1 MGRGAISFYST
12 SFPPLF
18 QKLVMRK
25 ASLNEKQAT
34 FLIDF
39 IKNKI
44 DSIGIDVDKYE
55 EFILL
60 VQIHDILTGNHVPN
74 NNLPDESLRGND
86 SCTSGKCD

>member
-1 MGRGAISFYST
+1 M
-12 SFPPLF
+12 
-18 QKLVMRK
+18 QK
-25 ASLNEKQAT
+25 ATLNSKQST

-44 DSIGIDVDKYE
+44 DDISKDLDKYE

-60 VQIHDILTGNHVPN
+60 VQIHDILTGNYVPN

-86 SCTSGKCD
+86 SCPSGKCD